1 MKTLD
6 AKALHTGI
14 DGIVKKLQSQMQQV
28 KQLENAVSD
37 FSSMRNS
44 FQGQGGTAIRNFYD
58 EWHTTILSFYQQ
70 LLKEFERVLGNVKKA
85 CSDFESDEAGF
96 IRQSFLEADLTNG
109 VNKAKTF
116 TTDLVDDVNSS
127 LDNVSDIIYVS
138 RLDDTRFHTFV
149 QQATKKITETV
160 EDLGT
165 FDSSQT
171 SELTSVEQD
180 IQTLKKSIDE
190 IKSMFKSGDLAIASF
205 NKSIL
210 KGDTEFSD
218 LKKTLAGKRLMALGD
233 ALTSPFDFVNGKLS
247 TGDTIIAG
255 YQAIVSMGTLKAAK
269 KLKINYL
276 GGKPTLWQKL
286 KGNYRF
292 SVGMDPSWTSKSKH
306 SNKLAKRILN
316 FSRAPQPSNPVMKAL
331 HSFVKSYESPS
342 HLYKNVVGFPKN
354 ANVLSGKD
362 LMKLNQER
370 MSAGVKE
377 VMGKT
382 VSKTGLINAGKKIP
396 VVGTG
401 ISIVANSGELFSDKN
416 KDKPMLEKVGRAVG
430 GVVADM
436 GSIAVGAKIGAT
448 IGSVGGP
455 VGIVVG
461 GAVGAVAGGVLS
473 SKVGN
478 VAKDAFGKVGKELD
492 KGVKAIGNSISDA
505 GNKLKKSI
513 VGWFS

>member
-149 QQATKKITETV
+149 QRATKKITETV

-233 ALTSPFDFVNGKLS
+233 ALTSPFSYINSKMSF
-247 TGDTIIAG
+247 GDNLLAG
-255 YQAIVSMGTLKAAK
+255 YQTLSTAATLVAAR
-269 KLKINYL
+269 KLNVRYIWN
-276 GGKPTLWQKL
+276 KPTLWQKL
-286 KGNYRF
+286 KGDYKF
-292 SVGMDPSWTSKSKH
+292 SVKMDPSWTSKSKH
-306 SNKLAKRILN
+306 SNKLAKTLIN

-331 HSFVKSYESPS
+331 HSFVKSYDSPS
-342 HLYKNVVGFPKN
+342 HLYKHVAGFPKN
-354 ANVLSGKD
+354 ANLIHGKEF
-362 LMKLNQER
+362 MKGNQAR
-370 MSAGVKE
+370 MSAGLKE
-377 VMGKT
+377 VAGKT
-382 VSKTGLINAGKKIP
+382 VTKSGLVTAGKRIP
-396 VVGTG
+396 VIGTG
-401 ISIVANSGELFSDKN
+401 ITVAANFGEYFDPAN
-416 KDKPMLEKVGRAVG
+416 KDKSFSEKTGRFVSG
-430 GVVADM
+430 LTTDVVA
-436 GSIAVGAKIGAT
+436 IAAGAKIGAT

-455 VGIVVG
+455 VGVVVG
-461 GAVGAVAGGVLS
+461 GAAGALIGGLAS
-473 SKVGN
+473 SKFGDKVKDVGGK
-478 VAKDAFGKVGKELD
+478 VAKKVGD
-492 KGVKAIGNSISDA
+492 KISEF
-505 GNKLKKSI
+505 GGSVKKSI
-513 VGWFS
+513 KSWFS

>member
-171 SELTSVEQD
+171 SELNSVEQD

-210 KGDTEFSD
+210 KGDTEFSN
-218 LKKTLAGKRLMALGD
+218 LKKSLAEKKMMALGD
-233 ALTSPFDFVNGKLS
+233 ALTSPFEYINSKMSDGDILLGAYQSVSTFATLVAARKLE
-247 TGDTIIAG
+247 IK
-255 YQAIVSMGTLKAAK
+255 YYR
-269 KLKINYL
+269 N
-276 GGKPTLWQKL
+276 KPTLWQKIR
-286 KGNYRF
+286 GNYKF
-292 SVGMDPSWTSKSKH
+292 SVKMDPSWTSKSKH
-306 SNKLAKRILN
+306 SNKIAKWLIN

-331 HSFVKSYESPS
+331 HSFVKTYDSPS
-342 HLYKNVVGFPKN
+342 HLYKHVAGFPKN
-354 ANVLSGKD
+354 ANLIDGKD
-362 LMKLNQER
+362 FIKGTTER
-370 MSAGVKE
+370 MKTGTKE
-377 VMGKT
+377 VVEKTITKSGLTSVGKRVPLVGNV
-382 VSKTGLINAGKKIP
+382 VSAVSNL
-396 VVGTG
+396 
-401 ISIVANSGELFSDKN
+401 GELTDPANADKS
-416 KDKPMLEKVGRAVG
+416 LAEKSGRAIFG
-430 GVVADM
+430 FGTDM
-436 GSIAVGAKIGAT
+436 LAIGAGAKIGAT

-461 GAVGAVAGGVLS
+461 GAVGGLIGGLAS
-473 SKVGN
+473 SKYGDKV
-478 VAKDAFGKVGKELD
+478 KDLGGKIFKEGEKFVNKKVEEIKEFG
-492 KGVKAIGNSISDA
+492 KGVK
-505 GNKLKKSI
+505 KSI
-513 VGWFS
+513 ASWFS